1 MTSLV
6 LIPLL
11 LLSADE
17 PRWKLAAEDDG
28 IKVYGREREGS
39 EVREMR
45 AIGLI
50 DATPQEVWKVLR
62 DLEAYTRTMPYTE
75 EAKVLKKSEGD
86 KETLFYSCLNTPLVS
101 RRDYIIKLVDE
112 SDWKE
117 GKGFLKVTWTAI
129 NDQDALKPVK
139 EDIVRVRV
147 NDGYWL
153 LEPREDGKKTFA
165 TYYVYTSPGGSIP
178 NWIANKANGIAVP
191 KVFAS
196 IKKAVQ
202 DQRAA
207 AAGSK

>member
-11 LLSADE
+11 LLGADE

-50 DATPQEVWKVLR
+50 DATPQEIWKALR
-62 DLEAYTRTMPYTE
+62 DLDAYTKTMPYTV
-75 EAKVLKKSEGD
+75 EATVLKRSEGD
-86 KETLFYSCLNTPLVS
+86 KEILFYSCLDTPLVS
-101 RRDYIIKLVDE
+101 KRDYIIKLLDE

-117 GKGFLKVTWTAI
+117 GKGFLKVSWTAV

-139 EDIVRVRV
+139 DDIVRVRV

-153 LEPREDGKKTFA
+153 LEPREDGKKTFT
-165 TYYVYTSPGGSIP
+165 TYYIYTSPGGSIP

-191 KVFAS
+191 KVFAA
-196 IKKAVQ
+196 IKKVVK

>member
-62 DLEAYTRTMPYTE
+62 DLEAYTKTMPYTE

-117 GKGFLKVTWTAI
+117 GKGFLKVTWTAV

-191 KVFAS
+191 KVFSS

>member
-11 LLSADE
+11 LLGADE

-50 DATPQEVWKVLR
+50 DASPQEVWKVLR
-62 DLEAYTRTMPYTE
+62 DLDAYTKTMPYTE

-86 KETLFYSCLNTPLVS
+86 KEILFYSCLNTPLVS

-112 SDWKE
+112 SDWKD
-117 GKGFLKVTWTAI
+117 GKGFLKVTWSAV
-129 NDQDALKPVK
+129 NDQDSLKPVK
-139 EDIVRVRV
+139 DDIVRVRI

-191 KVFAS
+191 KVFES
-196 IKKAVQ
+196 IKKAVKE
-202 DQRAA
+202 QRA
-207 AAGSK
+207 GK